1 MSGIRSVA
9 LYSLIL
15 LLPFFSVAVMLCS
28 DRPGPNSILPAGL
41 PSISTS
47 TLRASG
53 VIPVTVMVSMMYSR
67 PDNFTGS
74 VIYSDGT
81 IDDKVYLHKEAAAA
95 LKKAQAELTR
105 RRPGMHLLVKDAS
118 RPMSAQRKMYKVV
131 RGTSKAPYVSNPANG
146 GGLHNYGLA
155 VDVTLADSAGREL
168 PMGTPVDHLG
178 REANIDKE
186 QSLVKRGII
195 TEQERQNRLLL
206 REVMKAA
213 GFTPLRSEWWH
224 FNLRSRAVAKQ
235 RYKLLN
241 F

>member
-1 MSGIRSVA
+1 MNRSFTFLVTA
-9 LYSLIL
+9 AVVTLIATVTTPDATAKKL
-15 LLPFFSVAVMLCS
+15 TLAQTMDS
-28 DRPGPNSILPAGL
+28 AGMIDVRKQC
-41 PSISTS
+41 PE
-47 TLRASG
+47 
-53 VIPVTVMVSMMYSR
+53 VMVSMMYSR